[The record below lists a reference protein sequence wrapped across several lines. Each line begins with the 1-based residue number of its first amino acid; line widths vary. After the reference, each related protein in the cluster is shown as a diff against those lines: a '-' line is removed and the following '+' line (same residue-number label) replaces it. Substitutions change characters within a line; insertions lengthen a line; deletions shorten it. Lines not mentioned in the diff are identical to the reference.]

1 MAGMTQQLPVI
12 MLQDLQR
19 EAALFEAS
27 ALLLQQLPGLE
38 VLQYGLSGEYV
49 VEQLLGAQQFA
60 AAVQLVH
67 TLYGGP
73 QLSGQ
78 LAGELEAVAFALAG
92 ACVKLQQRQLA
103 GDDSYSLQED
113 DEGSAAA
120 GAGVLARG
128 LMSYT
133 GPGHLGSEAA
143 AAWQKLRELLELY
156 DAAGSTG
163 SNNVASTA
171 NGSTVYSSADGD
183 GAGASGLGGCLR
195 LAAVDGALAAQP
207 GMQLPAWLLQP
218 FQPTAGSTGGM
229 AGAAADP
236 AALLRVYIKHGRL
249 LDAAQLAKDHL
260 EAWQRQGALLR
271 AQPGAV
277 WLPLQGLELL
287 HASLV
292 AGAARAGA
300 AEQHAEA
307 EVLGTWS
314 EVLERGL
321 AEHVAL
327 VRSDTGKLGGGAQAG
342 GGGGRGGGGFGGGA
356 MGLVF

>member
-1 MAGMTQQLPVI
+1 MAGMSQQLPVI
-12 MLQDLQR
+12 TLQDLQQ

-49 VEQLLGAQQFA
+49 IEQLLGAQQFA

-73 QLSGQ
+73 Q

-120 GAGVLARG
+120 GAGVLAWG

-163 SNNVASTA
+163 STTAGSTA
-171 NGSTVYSSADGD
+171 NGSIVYSSADGD
-183 GAGASGLGGCLR
+183 GADVRGLGGRLR

-207 GMQLPAWLLQP
+207 GLQLPAWLLQP

-300 AEQHAEA
+300 AEQHVEA

-327 VRSDTGKLGGGAQAG
+327 ARSDTGKLGGGAQA

>member
-12 MLQDLQR
+12 TLQDLQR
-19 EAALFEAS
+19 EAALFAS
-27 ALLLQQLPGLE
+27 AALLLQQLPGLE
-38 VLQYGLSGEYV
+38 VMQYGLSGEYV
-49 VEQLLGAQQFA
+49 IEQLLGARQFA

-73 QLSGQ
+73 E
-78 LAGELEAVAFALAG
+78 LAGKLAGQLEAVAYALAG
-92 ACVKLQQRQLA
+92 ACVNLQQRQLA
-103 GDDSYSLQED
+103 GDDSYGLQED
-113 DEGSAAA
+113 DEGSAGA

-156 DAAGSTG
+156 DAAGSTDT
-163 SNNVASTA
+163 SSTA
-171 NGSTVYSSADGD
+171 NGSTDGY
-183 GAGASGLGGCLR
+183 AGGLGGRLR
-195 LAAVDGALAAQP
+195 LAAVDGALALQP
-207 GMQLPAWLLQP
+207 GLQLPAWLLQP
-218 FQPTAGSTGGM
+218 FEPAAGSAGGM
-229 AGAAADP
+229 AGTAADP
-236 AALLRVYIKHGRL
+236 AALMRLYIKHGRL
-249 LDAAQLAKDHL
+249 LDAAELAKAHM

-300 AEQHAEA
+300 AKQHAEA
-307 EVLGTWS
+307 ELLGTWS

-327 VRSDTGKLGGGAQAG
+327 VRSDTGKLGGGAAAAAAAG
-342 GGGGRGGGGFGGGA
+342 GGGGIGRRGGRLGGA
-356 MGLVF
+356 MGMVF